1 ANQYFVGAINRV
13 GKEAPWQI
21 GEFYGKSYFCN
32 PRGQIVAQAS
42 RSKDEVVVADL
53 NLEEIEKV
61 RATWQFYRDRRPDSY
76 GDLTRVQTSGKIAG
90 AAD

>member
-1 ANQYFVGAINRV
+1 
-13 GKEAPWQI
+13 
-21 GEFYGKSYFCN
+21 
-32 PRGQIVAQAS
+32 VAQAG
-42 RSKDEVVVADL
+42 RTKDEVVVADL

-76 GDLTRVQTSGKIAG
+76 GDLTRIQTSGKIAG